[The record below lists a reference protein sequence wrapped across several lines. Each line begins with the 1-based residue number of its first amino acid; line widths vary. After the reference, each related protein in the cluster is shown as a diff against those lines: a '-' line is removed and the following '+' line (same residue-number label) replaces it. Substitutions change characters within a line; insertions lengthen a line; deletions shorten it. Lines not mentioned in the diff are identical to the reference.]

1 MTATPPPTRIDRRAV
16 TAWSLGYTVSVL
28 AGGMVSAVLPLMARD
43 LGVSAAQAIW
53 VLNAFMIANTVTI
66 LPAAALADSFGYKRV
81 FRIGCTIFLAASLL
95 AAVSRSFE
103 AVVLARALQGLGA
116 GVTTACLGHFI
127 RVTYPPD
134 RVGRGLALNA
144 MQVSAAYGGGPA
156 VAALVLTVASWPW
169 TFAVCAV
176 IGAVSLLMSRR
187 SLADSAP
194 HPSPIDARSVV
205 LNGAAVSL
213 TILAV
218 QSLAQGGSPTLI
230 ALEAA
235 GAVVTGWFF
244 VRRQLRIPK
253 PMLGVDL
260 LRNPVIALSV
270 ITMTLAF
277 IAHGM
282 TFATLPFF
290 LHGPADASGA
300 RTALLLVCLPAAGML
315 MAPVAGRL
323 ADRYPIG
330 AIGAAGLVLCCLG
343 ITLLLMVSPA
353 AATWDLAW
361 RIAVIGV
368 GFALFGP
375 PNTRGIIMSA
385 PQERT
390 GAATGLNATFRSL
403 AQTIGAALA
412 AVLFGWL
419 GGGQATDASSR
430 AALATAAVLVA
441 VGAVLSLSRLH
452 AARRPRG

>member
-1 MTATPPPTRIDRRAV
+1 MTTTPPPDTVDRQAV
-16 TAWSLGYTVSVL
+16 IAWSLGYTVSVL

-53 VLNAFMIANTVTI
+53 MLNAFMIANTVTI

-81 FRIGCTIFLAASLL
+81 FRTGCAIFLTASLL
-95 AAVSRSFE
+95 AAFSRSFE
-103 AVVLARALQGLGA
+103 AIVLARALQGLGA
-116 GVTTACLGHFI
+116 GITTACLGHFI
-127 RVTYPPD
+127 RVTYPPQ

-156 VAALVLTVASWPW
+156 VAAVVLTVATWPW
-169 TFAVCAV
+169 IFAICAA
-176 IGAVSLLMSRR
+176 IGALSLVMTRR
-187 SLADSAP
+187 ALRDSP
-194 HPSPIDARSVV
+194 RHSSPIDASSVA

-218 QSLAQGGSPTLI
+218 QSVGQGGSASII

-235 GAVVTGWFF
+235 AALVAGWFF

-270 ITMTLAF
+270 ATMILSF

-282 TFATLPFF
+282 TLATLPFF
-290 LHGPADASGA
+290 LHGQGDGSGA
-300 RTALLLVCLPAAGML
+300 RTAMLLVCLPAAGVV
-315 MAPVAGRL
+315 MAPLAGRL

-330 AIGAAGLVLCCLG
+330 AIGAAGLAICCLG
-343 ITLLLMVSPA
+343 VTLLLFASPA

-361 RIAVIGV
+361 RIALIGV

-375 PNTRGIIMSA
+375 PNTRGIITSA
-385 PQERT
+385 PHDRT

-403 AQTIGAALA
+403 AQTVGAALA
-412 AVLFGWL
+412 AVMFGWL
-419 GGGQATDASSR
+419 GGGQATEASSR
-430 AALATAAVLVA
+430 AALTMAAILVA
-441 VGAVLSLSRLH
+441 IGAVLSLSRVR
-452 AARRPRG
+452 AAKRRPA

>member
-1 MTATPPPTRIDRRAV
+1 MTATPPPVTIDRRAV
-16 TAWSLGYTVSVL
+16 VAWTLGYTVSVL
-28 AGGMVSAVLPLMARD
+28 GGGMVSAVLPLMARD

-53 VLNAFMIANTVTI
+53 MLNAFMIANTVTI

-81 FRIGCTIFLAASLL
+81 FRIGCLIFLAASLL
-95 AAVSRSFE
+95 AGLSRSFE
-103 AVVLARALQGLGA
+103 AVVLARALQGIGA

-156 VAALVLTVASWPW
+156 VAALVLTVATWPW
-169 TFAVCAV
+169 IFAVCAV
-176 IGAVSLLMSRR
+176 IGAASLLMSRR
-187 SLADSAP
+187 ALADSVRHA
-194 HPSPIDARSVV
+194 SPIDLRSVV
-205 LNGAAVSL
+205 LNGIAVSL

-218 QSLAQGGSPTLI
+218 QSLGQGGSRTLI

-235 GAVVTGWFF
+235 AALVAGFIF

-277 IAHGM
+277 TAHGM
-282 TFATLPFF
+282 TLATLPFF
-290 LHGPADASGA
+290 LHGAGDSSGA
-300 RTALLLVCLPAAGML
+300 RTALLLVCLPAAGVV

-323 ADRYPIG
+323 ADRFPIG
-330 AIGAAGLVLCCLG
+330 AIGGAGLALCGLG
-343 ITLLLMVSPA
+343 VALLLLASPA

-361 RIAVIGV
+361 RIGVIGV

-375 PNTRGIIMSA
+375 PNTRGMIMSA
-385 PQERT
+385 PHDRT

-403 AQTIGAALA
+403 AQTLGAALA
-412 AVLFGWL
+412 AVMFGWL

-430 AALATAAVLVA
+430 AALATAAALSA
-441 VGAVLSLSRLH
+441 VGAVLSLTRLH
-452 AARRPRG
+452 ARARARA